1 MAQGLPCSWT
11 VIDVMKYLDLPAAL
25 RRGLPI
31 AFVIASL
38 LASVPA
44 PAADLEDRFTT
55 WLNEVRTE
63 ARERGISENVIQSA
77 LKDIKPVERIIKRD
91 RNQSEFKLTLPIYMK
106 RVVTPLNIRR
116 GRGLAKK
123 HSALLSKVAKKYGVQ
138 PRVILAIWGIE
149 TRFGAVK
156 ANVPVIPSVATL
168 AFDRRRSK
176 YFRSQLFATL
186 LMLDRGY
193 IELENLKGSWAGA
206 MGQPQFMPSSY
217 LAYAQDF
224 DGDGRR
230 DIWKNTGDVF
240 ASIAN
245 YLAKHGW
252 RSDMTWG
259 RAVRIPDGLLDK
271 LGPLKRRAA
280 PGCRARTSAQKRLS
294 EWQSQ
299 GVRRSDGGN
308 LPTRDLKAVLVK
320 PEGVAKNEAFLVY
333 RNYAAIM
340 AYNCAHLYAVTVGVL
355 SDRIGSRN

>member
-1 MAQGLPCSWT
+1 MR
-11 VIDVMKYLDLPAAL
+11 YLSLPAAL

-31 AFVIASL
+31 AFVIASA
-38 LASVPA
+38 LASVPS
-44 PAADLEDRFTT
+44 PAADLEDRFAT
-55 WLNEVRTE
+55 WLDEVRIE
-63 ARERGISENVIQSA
+63 ARERGISEKVIRSA

-91 RNQSEFKLTLPIYMK
+91 RNQSEFKLTLPVYMK

-116 GRGLAKK
+116 GRSLAGK
-123 HSALLSKVAKKYGVQ
+123 HKELLSRVSKKYGVQ

-186 LMLDRGY
+186 IMLDRGY

-259 RAVRIPDGLLDK
+259 RAVQIPDGLLK
-271 LGPLKRRAA
+271 ALGPFDRRAA
-280 PGCRARTSAQKRLS
+280 PGCRAKTSTPKRLS
-294 EWQSQ
+294 EWQAL
-299 GVRRSDGGN
+299 GVRRSDGSN

-320 PEGVAKNEAFLVY
+320 PEGVGKKEAFLVY

-355 SDRIGSRN
+355 SDRIGSRI